1 MTFRRFLMVTV
12 YGIVLCGWG
21 AIWISERVHPILMIV
36 ALAAILVGIVAD
48 RRGRHPL
55 KPSWNRLLLVLGIAG
70 AVVDWRLGTRS
81 WFLAI
86 VLLLVYVSAVR
97 ALAPKANRDL
107 QQMIGLAF
115 LQLLAASVLTASAAY
130 ALFFLAFFILVPFAL
145 LAVTVKAEFE
155 GETDILR
162 GRVAEGGEVSVPPGA
177 DRLLGSGA
185 VFAILTALGMTMAIT
200 VLFFLAFPRLSTG
213 TFQGRLALDVAVSGL
228 SNEVR
233 LGSYGTILEDSG
245 PAARLVWLEGRPP
258 LPDSVYLRGMALDEF
273 DGAVWRAG
281 GKTQRIY
288 STEGTFGER
297 KSDATHRVRIFLEDI
312 GTSILPVIPVSRRLE
327 LPDRFL
333 IVDELGGFQRPDRA
347 GPYRYEVDTRP
358 GDYLSARVAWAD
370 LPAFPPLPIDLARIA
385 ELPAAAGLPT
395 EVAALVVGP
404 TLAWVPDFLAQLG
417 GFRYTLETPAGTAPL
432 TAFWQRRAGHCELFA
447 TTLALAFRAAGIPAV
462 VVNGFRGAEWMDDED
477 YMLVRRRNAHSWV
490 EIYHPDLGGW
500 LPLDPTP
507 GLEDRPDLAA
517 RLTEA
522 FQRGV
527 DGFRLWWLDRVV
539 EYDLDTQAQAVKAA
553 RRVGGG
559 FEGRL
564 RGWSRD
570 LQEFVAGVSRGL
582 LIAVGLGMAALAAL
596 VVRRLWGRRRRAA
609 AGSAGTGDT
618 PRWLYPLLREIERRA
633 GPRPTGLPLEA
644 WLAAL
649 DDLPEAAALR
659 LFAARYGA
667 WRFGNGGDDGDLRR
681 EARRLRHRLRDARR
695 AR

>member
-21 AIWISERVHPILMIV
+21 AIWISERIHPILMIA

-55 KPSWNRLLLVLGIAG
+55 KPSWNRLLLVLGIAI
-70 AVVDWRLGTRS
+70 ALADWRLGTRS

-130 ALFFLAFFILVPFAL
+130 ALFFLVFFILVPFAL

-177 DRLLGSGA
+177 DRLLASGA
-185 VFAILTALGMTMAIT
+185 IFAILMALGMTMVIT

-228 SNEVR
+228 SDEVR
-233 LGSYGTILEDSG
+233 LGSYGTILEDPG
-245 PAARLVWLEGRPP
+245 PAARIVWLEGRPP
-258 LPDSVYLRGMALDEF
+258 APGDVYLRGMALDHF
-273 DGAVWRAG
+273 DGAVWRASG
-281 GKTQRIY
+281 QTQRIY

-297 KSDATHRVRIFLEDI
+297 GNGATHRVRIFLEDI
-312 GTSILPVIPVSRRLE
+312 GTAILPVIPISRRLE
-327 LPDRFL
+327 IPDRFL
-333 IVDELGGFQRPDRA
+333 IVDDFGGFQRPNRT
-347 GPYRYEVDTRP
+347 GPYRYEVDTRV
-358 GDYLSARVAWAD
+358 GDYLSARVEWAD
-370 LPAFPPLPIDLARIA
+370 LAAFPPLPLDLAPIA

-395 EVAALVVGP
+395 EVAALVSGP
-404 TLAWVPDFLAQLG
+404 TLAWVPDLLARLS
-417 GFRYTLETPAGTAPL
+417 GFRYTLETPTGADPL
-432 TAFWQRRAGHCELFA
+432 TAFWRRGAGHCELFA

-462 VVNGFRGAEWMDDED
+462 VVNGFRGAEWMDDEE
-477 YMLVRRRNAHSWV
+477 YMLVRRRNAHSWI
-490 EIYHPDLGGW
+490 EIYHPDFGGW

-507 GLEDRPDLAA
+507 GLEYRPGWTA

-522 FQRGV
+522 FQRSV

-539 EYDLDTQAQAVKAA
+539 EYDLDTQAQVVKAA
-553 RRVGGG
+553 RRAGGG

-570 LQEFVAGVSRGL
+570 LQAFVAGVSRGL
-582 LIAVGLGMAALAAL
+582 LAALGLGMAVLAAM
-596 VVRRLWGRRRRAA
+596 VVRRLWGRRRRIAA
-609 AGSAGTGDT
+609 VAAGTGDT
-618 PRWLYPLLREIERRA
+618 PRWLRPLLREIERHM
-633 GPRPTGLPLEA
+633 GPRPPGLPLDR
-644 WLAAL
+644 WLAGL
-649 DDLPEAAALR
+649 EDLPESPALR
-659 LFAARYGA
+659 RFAARYGV
-667 WRFGNGGDDGDLRR
+667 WRFGEGGADGDLRR
-681 EARRLRHRLRDARR
+681 EARRLRLRLRDMRR
-695 AR
+695 VR